1 MEDFSHVQLTETYCF
16 ETENDPVVL
25 DRPHTARVP
34 SFSRLDLA
42 GFFPITEHDRV
53 QL

>member
-16 ETENDPVVL
+16 ETENDPIVL
-25 DRPHTARVP
+25 DRSHTARVP

-42 GFFPITEHDRV
+42 EFFPITEHDRV